1 VVSKPCNVLF
11 LLFCPLVYPLI
22 CYVCQEQESNKNCL
36 SISMCTKEDKYC
48 VTVRNNVGTTTFLN
62 NTFIPDKPNYVISK
76 MCSPTCPA
84 TSQQQNQTYQRFFC
98 CEKPLCNVNGVSSK
112 QSSYEVMSLGVL
124 ASMTYIFA
132 CGL

>member
-1 VVSKPCNVLF
+1 MRT
-11 LLFCPLVYPLI
+11 PLVTLLLAVLCVEQAHPFM

-36 SISMCTKEDKYC
+36 TISMCAEEDKYC
-48 VTVRNNVGTTTFLN
+48 VTVHDNVGT
-62 NTFIPDKPNYVISK
+62 KPSKPKYIISK

-84 TSQQQNQTYQRFFC
+84 SGQQQNQTYPRVSC

-112 QSSYEVMSLGVL
+112 QSSSGMMSLGVL
-124 ASMTYIFA
+124 ASVTYIFT

>member
-1 VVSKPCNVLF
+1 MKTTLVTLLAAVL
-11 LLFCPLVYPLI
+11 CVEQAYPFM

-36 SISMCTKEDKYC
+36 TISICAEKDKYC
-48 VTVRNNVGTTTFLN
+48 VTVRNNIGT
-62 NTFIPDKPNYVISK
+62 KPNKPKYVISK

-84 TSQQQNQTYQRFFC
+84 TSQQQNQTSRSVSC

-112 QSSYEVMSLGVL
+112 QSRYGVMSLGVL
-124 ASMTYIFA
+124 TAIAYIFA